1 MKVGD
6 LVQINDLKEVD
17 PKRIVGTIVS
27 LDIYDSQ
34 SEKIAEVM
42 WNDGH
47 ASWILLSRLEL
58 INGIDTKR
66 KNTN

>member
-1 MKVGD
+1 MNIGD

-17 PKRIVGTIVS
+17 PKRIVGTIIS
-27 LDIYDSQ
+27 LDIYDGQ
-34 SEKIAEVM
+34 FEEIAEVM

-58 INGIDTKR
+58 INGIDKKR